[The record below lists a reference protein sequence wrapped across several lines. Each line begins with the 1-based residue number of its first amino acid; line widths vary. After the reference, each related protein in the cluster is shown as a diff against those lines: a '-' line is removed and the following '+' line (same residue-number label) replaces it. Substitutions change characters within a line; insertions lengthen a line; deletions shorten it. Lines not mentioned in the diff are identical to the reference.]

1 MIDDRKARVLEALV
15 EEYIAT
21 GEPVSSRAVLDR
33 SGLSVSSA
41 TVRNDLASLESYG
54 FVSQPHT
61 SAGRVPTDT
70 GYRYYVDHCS
80 PARLRA
86 ATRSRISG
94 FFSSVHSQLGRLL
107 QETSGLLADL
117 THYPAVV
124 LGPGLVGE
132 SIRGIHLVPLGER
145 VLLVVVVTNTGRVS
159 QELVQLP
166 AALADS
172 DLEKVEAILDKAY
185 CGHTFSETGE
195 VMDAIS
201 ADRAAPSI
209 RSAISE
215 IVKNL
220 QRAEQSTREV
230 YLGGTSQATSLW
242 EDLAAV
248 RRMLSLLEH
257 EAVVMEL
264 IGAEE
269 EGTTVRI
276 GTELDAAEEGDLAVV
291 ASSYDA
297 GEHGSGRVGVL
308 GPMRMDYRRTIKV
321 VEEIGES
328 LGDRLGG

>member
-1 MIDDRKARVLEALV
+1 MIDDRKAAVLEALV

-33 SGLSVSSA
+33 SGLSVSGA
-41 TVRNDLASLESYG
+41 TVRNDLATLESYG

-61 SAGRVPTDT
+61 SAGRVPTDH

-107 QETSGLLADL
+107 QETSGLLSDL

-132 SIRGIHLVPLGER
+132 CIKGIHLVPLGRR
-145 VLLVVVVTNTGRVS
+145 VLLVVVVTDTGRIS
-159 QELVQLP
+159 QEMVQVP
-166 AALADS
+166 ASLSDS
-172 DLEKVEAILDKAY
+172 DLEKIEGMLERAY
-185 CGHTFSETGE
+185 CGHTFSDSGELMGE
-195 VMDAIS
+195 VTP
-201 ADRAAPSI
+201 DRAAPPI
-209 RSAISE
+209 RSAIAA
-215 IVKNL
+215 IVDGL
-220 QRAEQSTREV
+220 QRAEESTREL
-230 YLGGTSQATSLW
+230 YLGGTSQLTSLW
-242 EDLAAV
+242 EDLTAV

-257 EAVVMEL
+257 EAAVMDL

-276 GTELDAAEEGDLAVV
+276 GQEVDAAGEVDLAVV
-291 ASSYDA
+291 ASSYD
-297 GEHGSGRVGVL
+297 
-308 GPMRMDYRRTIKV
+308 
-321 VEEIGES
+321 
-328 LGDRLGG
+328 